1 MLENIDAGKMSM
13 AFDACQSGQA
23 LGSANVGKA
32 PMNSKGLAQLAYDK
46 GMFILTAAQSQQAAL
61 EVSRLG
67 HGLLTYALL
76 QGLEKADKNADG
88 EITERKWLDYAVR
101 TVPELQLEEMRG
113 RDVQIKKDPGKR
125 GAELVFVNGG
135 NKNLPP
141 EKRGLQTPRV
151 FYRGGLEASPLV
163 IAKP

>member
-1 MLENIDAGKMSM
+1 
-13 AFDACQSGQA
+13 
-23 LGSANVGKA
+23 
-32 PMNSKGLAQLAYDK
+32 
-46 GMFILTAAQSQQAAL
+46 
-61 EVSRLG
+61 
-67 HGLLTYALL
+67 LTYALL

-88 EITERKWLDYAVR
+88 EILERKWLDYAVGA
-101 TVPELQLEEMRG
+101 VPDLQLEEMRS
-113 RDVQIKKDPGKR
+113 RDDQIKKDPSKR

-151 FYRGGLEASPLV
+151 FYRNGLEASPLI